1 MTTAVRNDRLKQ
13 RFQKWDVNGN
23 GYIERSDYEA
33 EAQRII
39 KAFGETPTSPKARA
53 LLDAY
58 LGMYDQM
65 ARKVGARQGVTEE
78 QFIQYVESQMF
89 EQGDAG
95 FNRVLRPTIT
105 AIVNLC
111 DTDGD
116 GLVSPAEFKRWLN
129 AVGVPA
135 TEADQAFR
143 KLDTDGDGN
152 LSVEELTQAVKDF
165 HAGTSDVS
173 LLGGR

>member
-1 MTTAVRNDRLKQ
+1 MSTAVRNERLKQ
-13 RFQKWDVNGN
+13 RFQKWDINNN
-23 GYIERSDYEA
+23 GYVERSDYEA

-39 KAFGETPTSPKARA
+39 KAFGEAPSSPKARA

-65 ARKVGARQGVTEE
+65 ARKVGARQGVTED
-78 QFIQYVESQMF
+78 QFLQYVSSQMF

-116 GLVSPAEFKRWLN
+116 GKVSPAEFKRWLG
-129 AVGVPA
+129 AVGVPP
-135 TEADQAFR
+135 TEADSAFR
-143 KLDTDGDGN
+143 KLDKDSDGH
-152 LSVEELTQAVKDF
+152 LSVEELTQAVRDF

>member
-33 EAQRII
+33 EAQRIL
-39 KAFGETPTSPKARA
+39 KAFGESVSSPKGRA
-53 LLDAY
+53 LIDAY

-65 ARKVGARQGVTEE
+65 ARHVGARQGVTEN
-78 QFIQYVESQMF
+78 QFVQYVESQMF

-116 GLVSPAEFKRWLN
+116 GQVSPSEFKRWLG
-129 AVGVPA
+129 AVGVPVS
-135 TEADQAFR
+135 EADSAFR
-143 KLDTDGDGN
+143 KLDTSGDGH
-152 LSVEELTQAVKDF
+152 LSVEELIQAVRDF